1 MKLQQETS
9 VYKNNDIATGISN
22 AETRATHYIT
32 DTQNGVMVHP
42 EGDTDNYVLIQDGV
56 EIYRDNVSVAEYGE
70 TTRIGDA
77 DKAHINIG
85 SAEFELISGE
95 GTESLSIKVGKREQN
110 IREYHADTT
119 ISSVPYSYTASYTPK
134 ENSIRVLRGDG
145 NSYNPPPGED
155 SYSFTNESGS
165 KTITIT
171 DSRLVGHGFGVV
183 YIGTDFIS
191 ISFVGGDRSTAVGA
205 RSLAW
210 GESANA
216 IGKNSSALG
225 YRVYANGPESH
236 AEGFKST
243 ASGDSSH
250 AEGYNSTASGD
261 SSHAEGYNS
270 TASGY
275 FSHAEGDSS
284 IASGDFSHAQNLYT
298 IAQGLYQTALGTFNI
313 ADTVSALILGNG
325 TGDSNRSNALTVDWN
340 GNVTCGTVNG
350 VDVTN
355 ISASIETIT
364 DWNTTYDSSKPV
376 RYLFGNNATNT
387 PASGAQ
393 IVGIELSNANNN
405 RMQIAFRVG
414 SGTSNSFFV
423 RHAPSGTWGS
433 WTEYGAATATV
444 STGITGLE
452 ARKNGPNAMLYFHN
466 FQFAAGTGTDS
477 TAYQLPAEL
486 RPAMDLDLR
495 GSHNSQRFFVR
506 ANTGYIQPA
515 TAISAATAIRGTFAY
530 LTA

>member
-9 VYKNNDIATGISN
+9 VYKNNDIATEISN

-70 TTRIGDA
+70 TARIGDA
-77 DKAHINIG
+77 NKAHINIG

-110 IREYHADTT
+110 ISEYHADTT

-134 ENSIRVLRGDG
+134 ENSIRVWRGDG

-155 SYSFTNESGS
+155 SYSFTHEPGS

-171 DSRLVGHGFGVV
+171 DSRLVGHGFGVF

-191 ISFVGGDRSTAVGA
+191 ISFVGGDRSTAEGA
-205 RSLAW
+205 RSFAW
-210 GESANA
+210 GESAHA
-216 IGKNSSALG
+216 IGENSSAFG
-225 YRVYANGPESH
+225 KRVYANGPESH
-236 AEGFKST
+236 AEGEQT
-243 ASGDSSH
+243 EANGEASH
-250 AEGYNSTASGD
+250 AEGFEA
-261 SSHAEGYNS
+261 
-270 TASGY
+270 
-275 FSHAEGDSS
+275 
-284 IASGDFSHAQNLYT
+284 IANGQFSHAQNMGT
-298 IAQGLYQTALGTFNI
+298 IANGLAETAIGLYNDPAGGNLLYI
-313 ADTVSALILGNG
+313 GNG
-325 TGDSNRSNALTVDWN
+325 SGENNRSNALTVDWN

-376 RYLFGNNATNT
+376 RYLYGNNATNT

-393 IVGIELSNANNN
+393 IVGIELSNASKN

-515 TAISAATAIRGTFAY
+515 AAISAATAIRGTFAY
-530 LTA
+530 ITA

>member
-70 TTRIGDA
+70 TARIGDA
-77 DKAHINIG
+77 NKAHINIG
-85 SAEFELISGE
+85 GAEFELIGGE

-110 IREYHADTT
+110 ISEYHADTT
-119 ISSVPYSYTASYTPK
+119 ISSVPYSYTASYIPK
-134 ENSIRVLRGDG
+134 ENSIRVWRGDG
-145 NSYNPPPGED
+145 NSYNPPPGEE
-155 SYSFTNESGS
+155 SYSFTNEPGS

-171 DSRLVGHGFGVV
+171 DSRLVGHGFGVF
-183 YIGTDFIS
+183 YTATDFTS
-191 ISFVGGDRSTAVGA
+191 ISFAGGDRCEAAGA
-205 RSLAW
+205 RSFAW
-210 GESANA
+210 GEAADA
-216 IGKNSSALG
+216 IGTNSSAWG
-225 YRVYANGPESH
+225 KNVNATGPESH
-236 AEGFKST
+236 AEGEQT
-243 ASGDSSH
+243 EANGEASH
-250 AEGYNSTASGD
+250 AEGFEAIANGD
-261 SSHAEGYNS
+261 YSHAEGLLTEANGL
-270 TASGY
+270 A
-275 FSHAEGDSS
+275 
-284 IASGDFSHAQNLYT
+284 SHAQNIGT
-298 IAQGLYQTALGTFNI
+298 IANGPAETAIGLYNDPQANI
-313 ADTVSALILGNG
+313 AFSIGNG
-325 TGDSNRSNALTVDWN
+325 TDDNNRSNALTVDWN

-364 DWNTTYDSSKPV
+364 NWNTTYDSSKPV
-376 RYLFGNNATNT
+376 RYLYGNNATNT

-452 ARKNGPNAMLYFHN
+452 ARKNGANAMLYFHN

-486 RPAMDLDLR
+486 RPAVDLDLR

-515 TAISAATAIRGTFAY
+515 TAITAATAIRGTFAY

>member
-56 EIYRDNVSVAEYGE
+56 EIYRDGDRVARYGD
-70 TTRIGDA
+70 TVRIGKDA
-77 DKAHINIG
+77 KAHIDIDNSKAAVYAGRSNTSIIEYGLANDTETGLATIEELLIVRASWYDPEHSTYYVILSRVPEAVLSCKVNGQEVTLLDVDLG
-85 SAEFELISGE
+85 SGIIASLQFQNGDVVTVQYTTRAQAIYFKMGE
-95 GTESLSIKVGKREQN
+95 RTV
-110 IREYHADTT
+110 
-119 ISSVPYSYTASYTPK
+119 
-134 ENSIRVLRGDG
+134 
-145 NSYNPPPGED
+145 
-155 SYSFTNESGS
+155 
-165 KTITIT
+165 
-171 DSRLVGHGFGVV
+171 
-183 YIGTDFIS
+183 
-191 ISFVGGDRSTAVGA
+191 VGGFNCIAVGNGA
-205 RSLAW
+205 QAY
-210 GESANA
+210 GMNTSAFGLYTTA
-216 IGKNSSALG
+216 IGLASF
-225 YRVYANGPESH
+225 
-236 AEGFKST
+236 AEGS
-243 ASGDSSH
+243 
-250 AEGYNSTASGD
+250 
-261 SSHAEGYNS
+261 
-270 TASGY
+270 
-275 FSHAEGDSS
+275 SS
-284 IASGDFSHAQNLYT
+284 IANGDYSHAQNRYT
-298 IAQGLYQTALGTFNI
+298 IAQGSNQTALGRYNI
-313 ADTVSALILGNG
+313 ADAVNAIILGNG
-325 TGDSNRSNALTVDWN
+325 FGENNRSNALTVDWN

-364 DWNTTYDSSKPV
+364 NWNTTYDSSKPV
-376 RYLFGNNATNT
+376 RYLFGDNATNT

-393 IVGIELSNANNN
+393 IVGIEISNASNN

-495 GSHNSQRFFVR
+495 GSHNSQRFYVR

-515 TAISAATAIRGTFAY
+515 TAITAATAIRGTFAY

>member
-9 VYKNNDIATGISN
+9 VYKNNDIANGISN

-155 SYSFTNESGS
+155 SYSFTNEPGS

-171 DSRLVGHGFGVV
+171 DSRLVGHGFGVF

-225 YRVYANGPESH
+225 KSVYANGPESH
-236 AEGFKST
+236 AEGEQT
-243 ASGDSSH
+243 EANGEASH
-250 AEGYNSTASGD
+250 AEGFEA
-261 SSHAEGYNS
+261 
-270 TASGY
+270 
-275 FSHAEGDSS
+275 
-284 IASGDFSHAQNLYT
+284 IANGEASHAQNMGT
-298 IAQGLYQTALGTFNI
+298 IANGLAETAIGLYNDPAGGYLLYI
-313 ADTVSALILGNG
+313 GNG

-393 IVGIELSNANNN
+393 IVGIELSNASNN

-444 STGITGLE
+444 STGVTGVE